1 MEGKF
6 KIPRTTEEDW
16 PYHDS
21 FHYVQPALLMSAK
34 YTDLTPRSW
43 KGFYDL
49 KVAMAGWGKCKC
61 EARECSC
68 DEPNQEN
75 ALKMTGDDPFDTI
88 KLISIRECI
97 THFQKLSLNNKK
109 RFTANLCVRAQ
120 KPYFVSVSP
129 GDRGGPLFVR
139 QWTRPELG
147 RWVRKRLW
155 YATISYVSEKI
166 LFSFHSTP

>member
-61 EARECSC
+61 KARECSC

-88 KLISIRECI
+88 KLIPIRECLK
-97 THFQKLSLNNKK
+97 HFQKLSLNNKK

-147 RWVRKRLW
+147 RWVRKRL
-155 YATISYVSEKI
+155 
-166 LFSFHSTP
+166 